1 MLWNARSI
9 KNKLFYFQSLIYAKS
24 TSIIAITETW
34 LLPQIL
40 NNEIIPAGYQI
51 FRRDRINGIGG
62 GILLAISNSLHS
74 HSYICSQTSEF
85 LLVQIERN
93 PPLLCG
99 CAYTPPQSPPSLYH
113 DIFTSLSPLCN
124 ENSILLLGDF
134 NQPDISWNT
143 LSSSSPSGITLCNQL
158 FDLNL
163 SQVISESTCIHGSE
177 CPECQQSEL

>member
-9 KNKLFYFQSLIYAKS
+9 KKKLSYFQSLIYAKS
-24 TSIIAITETW
+24 PSIIAITETW

-62 GILLAISNSLHS
+62 GILLAISNSLPS

-85 LLVQIERN
+85 LLVQIERK

-124 ENSILLLGDF
+124 ENSIFLLGDF
-134 NQPDISWNT
+134 TNMIYHGT
-143 LSSSSPSGITLCNQL
+143 LCSLSPSGITLCNQL
-158 FDLNL
+158 FYLNL
-163 SQVISESTCIHGSE
+163 TQVISESTSIHGS
-177 CPECQQSEL
+177 L